1 MIAYLIAGVVII
13 VYGAWYASD
22 PLRWLKKK
30 YSGEGVPKDAL
41 KAARVIGIL
50 IAVIGA
56 AVILYGLVGLIR
68 GR

>member
-1 MIAYLIAGVVII
+1 MIVYLIAGVVII
-13 VYGAWYASD
+13 AYGAWYASD

-30 YSGEGVPKDAL
+30 YSDEGVPEGAR

-56 AVILYGLVGLIR
+56 AVILYGLVGLVR
-68 GR
+68 S